1 MLNIIFNRLGKGFT
15 ICHPLLIVSIIC
27 YSKFLP
33 TSISKYSLQRG
44 FVMRILHITSSF
56 YPCIGGVENYVM
68 NLCLHLIKRGH
79 ASNVLTLKKI
89 PRLKENLPDYEE
101 IDGIEIHRVLHRGPN
116 RIKLF
121 GNLFKYIADYDVL
134 HIHNTTYFSNYFI
147 LSKFYHGI
155 PIVAS
160 TLGGFFHT
168 KSYRIIKKIYFKTIA
183 RFVLGRADMIIAIS
197 KHDLQLFSNICRADK
212 LCLVFPGINLSRFA
226 QIEKHVEPNLFLYYG
241 RISTNKRIDNLIRT
255 FSYLKEEIPEVQ
267 LSIIGSDWDGL
278 QSDLQHLVEE
288 CGLVDNVSFQG
299 ELSDDEILQ
308 WLSKAAFFVSATQY
322 EGFGISILEAMS
334 SGTIAI
340 VNNISPINGFIED
353 GKNGFLI
360 NYNKPREATQKI
372 VEILE
377 IDETDKNR
385 IIKRAANK
393 AKQFSW
399 EKSAETIEHI
409 YEDVTKKTRQ

>member
-1 MLNIIFNRLGKGFT
+1 
-15 ICHPLLIVSIIC
+15 
-27 YSKFLP
+27 
-33 TSISKYSLQRG
+33 
-44 FVMRILHITSSF
+44 MRILHITSSF
-56 YPCIGGVENYVM
+56 YPCIGGKENYVM

-79 ASNVLTLKKI
+79 SSNVLTLKKI
-89 PRLKENLPDYEE
+89 PRLNGDLPDYEE
-101 IDGIEIHRVLHRGPN
+101 IDGIEIQRVPHLGTK
-116 RIKLF
+116 RIKLL
-121 GNLFKYIADYDVL
+121 GNLFKYISDYDVL
-134 HIHNTTYFSNYFI
+134 HIHNPTYFCNYFT

-155 PIVAS
+155 PIVFS

-168 KSYRIIKKIYFKTIA
+168 KLYRIIKNIYFKTIS

-197 KHDLQLFSNICRADK
+197 KHDLQLFSNICRSDK
-212 LCLVFPGINLSRFA
+212 LCLVFPGINFSRFA

-255 FSYLKEEIPEVQ
+255 FSFLKEEIPEVQ

-353 GKNGFLI
+353 GEYGFLI
-360 NYNKPREATQKI
+360 NYNKPKEAAQKI
-372 VEILE
+372 IDILK
-377 IDETDKNR
+377 IDEIDKNR

-399 EKSAETIEHI
+399 ENSAETIEHI